1 MNLFKNTLKRE
12 HSSQIIL
19 GLLFIVYL
27 VLGLRIPGP
36 IADAVDTTLGKV
48 LIVIAALSLFSYT
61 NPILAVL
68 GLFVAHDL
76 IRRSSNQ
83 TGSTALSM
91 YVPTEEKR
99 QKQMVA
105 MNHFPYTLEQE
116 IVSKMTVSHES
127 IIPEAPSNYKPIL
140 DDLHN
145 ASSL

>member
-1 MNLFKNTLKRE
+1 MNLFKNAMKRE
-12 HSSQIIL
+12 NSSQIVL
-19 GLLFIVYL
+19 GLLFIIYL
-27 VLGLRIPGP
+27 ILGSKIPGP
-36 IADAVDTTLGKV
+36 IADMVDTTLGKV
-48 LIVIAALSLFSYT
+48 LIVIAALSLFAYT

-91 YVPTEEKR
+91 YVPTEEKKER
-99 QKQMVA
+99 QMQA

-116 IVSKMTVSHES
+116 MVNKMTVSHES
-127 IIPEAPSNYKPIL
+127 IIPEAPANYKPVL
-140 DDLHN
+140 DNLHD

>member
-1 MNLFKNTLKRE
+1 MNLFKTTMKRE
-12 HSSQIIL
+12 HSSQIMV

-48 LIVIAALSLFSYT
+48 LIVIAALSLFAYT

-91 YVPTEEKR
+91 YVPTEEK
-99 QKQMVA
+99 KESQMQA

-116 IVSKMTVSHES
+116 MVNKMTVSHKS
-127 IIPEAPSNYKPIL
+127 IIPDSPSNYKPVL

>member
-1 MNLFKNTLKRE
+1 MNLFKTTMKRE
-12 HSSQIIL
+12 HSSQIMV

-36 IADAVDTTLGKV
+36 IAVAVDTTLGKV
-48 LIVIAALSLFSYT
+48 LIVIAALSLFAYA

-91 YVPTEEKR
+91 YVPTEEK
-99 QKQMVA
+99 KESQMQA

-116 IVSKMTVSHES
+116 MVNKMTVSHES
-127 IIPEAPSNYKPIL
+127 IIPDSPSNYKPVL